1 MKSSSSSSH
10 THLVSKTR
18 KHIHKTFSKIN
29 KHLSRFKVLVERMLT
44 KAKEEQAK
52 YEAENKKNYDG
63 ASETL
68 KKVIEKSNSINK
80 RLIAM
85 SAHLET
91 MNSTAQKHYAQLLED
106 TSYLERL
113 RVIKPKFLK
122 TLRELVASIVNV
134 KNMVSS
140 NVISGGDKDV
150 MYSYLSKIHFHST
163 NITGNV
169 ASAFIAHYK
178 KYKHLIVNENKSYK
192 LELMKLAAF
201 EKKYGAVKVD
211 MKDHMAEYNRIME
224 LVSKLRSSYE
234 TSKKDRADFDEM
246 VARIVSLMKNR
257 KC

>member
-1 MKSSSSSSH
+1 MSKSSSH

-29 KHLSRFKVLVERMLT
+29 KHLSRFKDLVERMLS

-68 KKVIEKSNSINK
+68 KKVIEKSNGINK

-122 TLRELVASIVNV
+122 TLRELVTSIINV

-140 NVISGGDKDV
+140 NIVSGGDKDV
-150 MYSYLSKIHFHST
+150 MYSYLSKIHLHST
-163 NITGNV
+163 NITGDV

-201 EKKYGAVKVD
+201 EKKYGAVKVE
-211 MKDHMAEYNRIME
+211 MKDNMAEYNRIME

-234 TSKKDRADFDEM
+234 TSKKDRSDFDEM
-246 VARIVSLMKNR
+246 VARIISLMKNR